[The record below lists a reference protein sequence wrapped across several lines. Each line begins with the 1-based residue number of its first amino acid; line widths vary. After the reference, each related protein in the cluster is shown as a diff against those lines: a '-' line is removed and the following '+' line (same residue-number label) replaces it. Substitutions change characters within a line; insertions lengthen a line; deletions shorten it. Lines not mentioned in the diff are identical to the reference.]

1 VSPRLLWF
9 CLLRSERK
17 AIEVISTA
25 ESEITFLSLLD
36 FFFFFW
42 FFETGSLCSPGCP
55 GTCYV
60 AMLTNLVS

>member
-36 FFFFFW
+36 FFFFFG
-42 FFETGSLCSPGCP
+42 FLRQGLC
-55 GTCYV
+55 V
-60 AMLTNLVS
+60 ALAVLELAMLLC